1 MFKVKSKRVK
11 MANKIMKKLSKVF
24 PDYEFE
30 FHPKTGYRFYL
41 DLKTADEVNAAT
53 EVFKRL
59 KPDYEE
65 GTISEGY
72 FLYQWKVGVSV
83 TFWNYAIIDK

>member
-1 MFKVKSKRVK
+1 MFKVKSKRAK

-24 PDYEFE
+24 PDYGLE

-41 DLKTADEVNAAT
+41 DLKTADEVNAAIKA
-53 EVFKRL
+53 FRHL

-65 GTISEGY
+65 GTIAEGY

-83 TFWNYAIIDK
+83 TLWNYAIIDK